1 MGYVKHNALAGRR
14 FDSWAQREAHLAR
27 WLRTVAD
34 RRRHGTT
41 GERPI
46 DRFAAA
52 EAAALLP
59 LAGKA
64 PFLQVRELSRRV
76 RSDACVEVDTHR
88 YSARWRLIGESVRVQ
103 IAAGQVRVYHGAHEV
118 ARHPEKAG
126 QRQRCIAPAH
136 LQGIVSPPRP
146 GGALTAASPPEG
158 TLQRPL
164 SAYEALTGGAW

>member
-1 MGYVKHNALAGRR
+1 MGYVNHNALAGRR
-14 FDSWAQREAHLAR
+14 FDSWAQREAHPAR

-41 GERPI
+41 GEWPI

-88 YSARWRLIGESVRVQ
+88 YSVRWRLIGESVRVQ

-136 LQGIVSPPRP
+136 LQGIVSQPRP

-164 SAYEALTGGAW
+164 SAYEALTGGA